1 MTEGSGSLY
10 QYIHIS
16 PKEEFLNH
24 TPRLRKEYTLG
35 KNVFLFNA

>member
-24 TPRLRKEYTLG
+24 TPRLRKEIYFRE
-35 KNVFLFNA
+35 KCIFV